1 MHLNTFKSRLAARD
15 VQYGLFLA
23 MVDPV
28 AAEISAGAGFDWLMV
43 DMEHGPN
50 DLRTVL
56 HQLQAIAASGVP
68 VAVRPPEGHPVI
80 IKRLLDIGVQT
91 LVVPMVES
99 AEQAAALVAAM
110 RYPPHGIRGVG
121 TSMARAAQWNRVEGY
136 LQSADDQLCLVC
148 QVETPTGVAAA
159 AEIAGVD
166 GVDAVFV
173 GPSDLAASMGYLGQP
188 GHPDVHAAV
197 SQALNAVRDAGA
209 ASGVFAATPA
219 SAGAYAAAG
228 VTMIAVGSDI
238 ALFAKATTNLADDLR
253 SGQRN

>member
-1 MHLNTFKSRLAARD
+1 M
-15 VQYGLFLA
+15 
-23 MVDPV
+23 
-28 AAEISAGAGFDWLMV
+28 I

-56 HQLQAIAASGVP
+56 HQLHAIAASGVP

-121 TSMARAAQWNRVEGY
+121 TSMARAAQWNRDEGY
-136 LQSADDQLCLVC
+136 LDTAADQLCLVC
-148 QVETPTGVAAA
+148 QVESLAGVAAA
-159 AEIAGVD
+159 AEIAAVD

-173 GPSDLAASMGYLGQP
+173 GPSDLAASMGHIGQP
-188 GHPDVHAAV
+188 GHPDVQAAV
-197 SQALNAVRDAGA
+197 RQALTSVLGAGA
-209 ASGVFAATPA
+209 AAGVFATTIA
-219 SAGAYAAAG
+219 SASSYATAG

-238 ALFAKATTNLADDLR
+238 ALFAKATAHLADDLR